1 VTDPIV
7 IVPYDS
13 RWPRAYEEER
23 RRLERAL
30 VGADVVIEHVGSTAV
45 PGLGG
50 KPILDVMVGVS
61 SLARV
66 EARIPTLE
74 ESGYHYVPEYEASLP
89 ERRYFRKPH
98 HRPRTHHLHC
108 VRLGGPFWLRHLAF
122 RDRLRADPELAK
134 AYFELKLRL
143 ASEHAGNRSA
153 YTEAKSPFIESVLAE
168 ADGAARTGSR
178 RSCCGPLRGTEL

>member
-1 VTDPIV
+1 
-7 IVPYDS
+7 
-13 RWPRAYEEER
+13 
-23 RRLERAL
+23 
-30 VGADVVIEHVGSTAV
+30 
-45 PGLGG
+45 
-50 KPILDVMVGVS
+50 
-61 SLARV
+61 
-66 EARIPTLE
+66 
-74 ESGYHYVPEYEASLP
+74 
-89 ERRYFRKPH
+89 
-98 HRPRTHHLHC
+98 